1 MKFTTEGCARLV
13 EKAAQLA
20 LSVIEVATQVDSRRI
35 MERVERLSR

>member
-1 MKFTTEGCARLV
+1 MKFTTEGCTRLV

-20 LSVIEVATQVDSRRI
+20 LSVIEEATQVDSRRI